1 MLALIINPGSTSTKI
16 AVYQDRKQIFIK
28 TLRHL
33 PEELKPYPT
42 IASQFEFRKNI
53 ILSELKEANI
63 NIADFQII
71 MGRGGLCKPI
81 PSGVYEV
88 NEALKNDLK
97 LGVMG
102 QHASNLGGLIADDIA
117 KGIPNAKAY
126 IADPVVVDELDDI
139 ARISGLKEIK
149 RVSIFH
155 ALNQKIIAKKYATE
169 INRPYESLSII
180 VAHLGGGVSVGIHK
194 NGRVV
199 DTNNGLL
206 GEGPFTPERSGG
218 LPAMPLVELC
228 FSGDYSKD
236 EILKLIAGKG
246 GFASYFGTN
255 DAREVEEM
263 SKTDPKAKLIFDAFI
278 YQTTKEIGAMATVVA
293 GKVDAILLTGGMAY
307 SKYVVEEITKHV
319 SFISKVKAYPGEDEM
334 EALAENA
341 FGLLDGSIEAKNY

>member
-16 AVYQDRKQIFIK
+16 AVYQDRKQIFTK
-28 TLRHL
+28 TLRHS
-33 PEELKPYPT
+33 PEELKLFPT

-53 ILSELKEANI
+53 ILSELKGTNI
-63 NIADFQII
+63 NITDFQIT

-97 LGVMG
+97 IGVMG

-155 ALNQKIIAKKYATE
+155 ALNQKIIAKKYAAE
-169 INRPYESLSII
+169 IHRPYESLNLIA
-180 VAHLGGGVSVGIHK
+180 AHLGGGVSVGIHK

-199 DTNNGLL
+199 ETNNGLL
-206 GEGPFTPERSGG
+206 GEGPLTPERSGG

-228 FSGDYSKD
+228 FSGNYSKD

-255 DAREVEEM
+255 DAREAERM
-263 SKTDPKAKLIFDAFI
+263 SETDPKAKLIFDAFI

-307 SKYVVEEITKHV
+307 SQYVTEEITKRV
-319 SFISKVKAYPGEDEM
+319 SFIAKVKVYPGEDEM

-341 FGLLDGSIEAKNY
+341 FGILDGSIEAKRY